1 MFPKTSSRRVCNT
14 SSKNVFKTSWI
25 RLEGIFARRPQD
37 VLKTSLRRAC
47 ETSSLRHLPDVFKK
61 TYCNYVLKTS
71 SRRLEDAMEDRKCY
85 IEDAFKTS
93 SRRLQCVFR
102 TFSPRQMFAGN
113 LYSLLVFKM
122 LLLWIP
128 LCKKCP
134 YLEFFGPYFP
144 SFGLSTEKYGV
155 SLCIQSKC
163 GKTRTRNTRNLDT
176 FHSVIIKNA
185 KNKSILKY

>member
-1 MFPKTSSRRVCNT
+1 M
-14 SSKNVFKTSWI
+14 
-25 RLEGIFARRPQD
+25 LARR
-37 VLKTSLRRAC
+37 LLY
-47 ETSSLRHLPDVFKK
+47 EVFKK
-61 TYCNYVLKTS
+61 TSCNYVLKTS
-71 SRRLEDAMEDRKCY
+71 SRRVEDAMEERKCY

-93 SRRLQCVFR
+93 SRCLQCVFR

-113 LYSLLVFKM
+113 LYSLLIFKM

-134 YLEFFGPYFP
+134 YLQFFGPYFP

-176 FHSVIIKNA
+176 FHPVIIKNA

>member
-25 RLEGIFARRPQD
+25 RLEGISARRPQD

-85 IEDAFKTS
+85 IGDAFKTS

-128 LCKKCP
+128 LCKKC
-134 YLEFFGPYFP
+134 FGPYFP